1 MGREIYKD
9 LDFWGLAEPYLD
21 QWINKQF
28 SPIKLKEFLENNQY
42 EILEKASSFPGEIFD
57 LLDNIKFLAND
68 GKKNTELVKIL
79 ETGLQNQRKWQNLT
93 ILILIGII
101 MYLLGT
107 MLS

>member
-1 MGREIYKD
+1 
-9 LDFWGLAEPYLD
+9 L
-21 QWINKQF
+21 
-28 SPIKLKEFLENNQY
+28 
-42 EILEKASSFPGEIFD
+42 PGEIFD

-68 GKKNTELVKIL
+68 GKKNAELVKIL

>member
-1 MGREIYKD
+1 M
-9 LDFWGLAEPYLD
+9 
-21 QWINKQF
+21 
-28 SPIKLKEFLENNQY
+28 
-42 EILEKASSFPGEIFD
+42 PGEIFD

-68 GKKNTELVKIL
+68 GKKNAELVKIL